1 MKNRDELID
10 VAVTTAEKADDV
22 IVRYVEG
29 RDSQIRFSNGQ
40 IDIAKTWTATKMD
53 VFVAIGHRIGSTQV
67 ESTSVGT
74 VRSRVAELV
83 ETTGN
88 MQESQLYGGISRE
101 KHTATDTKDLVDP
114 GIEDFGEDAP
124 RLLRGVIEAA
134 QEKGASRVAGSLIFG
149 RDLIEVRT
157 GQGSRGS
164 YEQSMYELTV
174 RSFIDPESSGQ
185 GLACGRDM
193 SRVEERFLAAGES
206 SGELASMAEGGR
218 QGKPGK
224 YDMIMS
230 PTVAANLLGQF
241 AEGANPLMMMLGYTP
256 LKDRLGEELGPPGLT
271 VTDDPGMREGLGSR
285 PFDDEVVPTRRVDLF
300 REGEFVGV
308 VHNTGTAGQMGAEST
323 GSSHLASFG
332 GSKIP
337 MPWASN
343 LVFQGGSGDLETM
356 IGESKKPTIY
366 VTSNWYTRF
375 SNYVEGTFSTIPRD
389 GIFLIENGE
398 IAGPVRKIRIS
409 ENILD
414 LIRRITQVG
423 KDVTQIHW
431 WEVDTPTFIP
441 HVKFEGV
448 NVTAATM

>member
-1 MKNRDELID
+1 MRDRDELID
-10 VAVTTAEKADDV
+10 VAINTAGSADDV

-40 IDIAKTWTATKMD
+40 IDIAKTWNATKMD
-53 VFVAIGHRIGSTQV
+53 VFVAIGRRIGSTQV
-67 ESTSVGT
+67 ESPSADT
-74 VRSRVAELV
+74 VRSRIAELV
-83 ETTGN
+83 ETTGR
-88 MQESQLYGGISRE
+88 MQESQLYGGISSE
-101 KHTATDTKDLVDP
+101 KHTATGTKDMVDP
-114 GIEDFGEDAP
+114 EIDNFGEDAP

-134 QEKGASRVAGSLIFG
+134 QEKGAGRVAGSLIFG

-157 GQGSRGS
+157 GHGSRGS

-174 RSFIDPESSGQ
+174 RSFLDPESSGQ

-193 SRVEERFLAAGES
+193 SRVEERFLAAGEN
-206 SGELASMAEGGR
+206 SGKIASMAEGGR

-241 AEGANPLMMMLGYTP
+241 AEGANPLMMMLGFTP
-256 LKDRLGEELGPPGLT
+256 LKDRLGEELGPPAFT
-271 VTDDPGMREGLGSR
+271 VTDDPGVEEGLGSR

-300 REGEFVGV
+300 REGNFVGV
-308 VHNTGTAGQMGAEST
+308 VHNTGTAGQAGSENT

-356 IGESKKPTIY
+356 MEESKKPTIY

-398 IAGPVRKIRIS
+398 IVGPVRKIRIS

-414 LIRRITQVG
+414 LVRRISQVG
-423 KDVTQIHW
+423 EDVTQVHW
-431 WEVDTPTFIP
+431 WEVETPTFIP